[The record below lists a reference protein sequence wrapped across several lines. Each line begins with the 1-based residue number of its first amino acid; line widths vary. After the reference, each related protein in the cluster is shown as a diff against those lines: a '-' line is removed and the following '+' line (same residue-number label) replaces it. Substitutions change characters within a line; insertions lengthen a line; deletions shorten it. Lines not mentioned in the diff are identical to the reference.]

1 MDHGQTLSGHEVFE
15 TKSLTPISRSYLFT
29 ELFGLDQRNPLTSQ
43 HFEDFFK
50 RMPKR
55 EDSEK
60 SWTVDLIQRRKDAR
74 KESAPLQKQ
83 AESKSRQADAIKVQL
98 MAMTKE
104 TDDYKTLENREKELR
119 RDAREL
125 KSRAQA
131 IDDAVYD
138 LKAVNP
144 NSIVE
149 EDTRTPED
157 LLNII
162 EQKGREVAEALS
174 ALRGL

>member
-1 MDHGQTLSGHEVFE
+1 MKTNLLFFSKGEPTKEIWYYDLSDVKV
-15 TKSLTPISRSYLFT
+15 TK
-29 ELFGLDQRNPLTSQ
+29 RNPLTSK

-55 EDSEK
+55 EESEK
-60 SWTVDLIQRRKDAR
+60 SWTVDLPQRKKDAL
-74 KESAPLQKQ
+74 KESAPLYKQ
-83 AESKSRQADAIKVQL
+83 VESKSRQADAIKVQL
-98 MAMTKE
+98 MAMTKGM
-104 TDDYKTLENREKELR
+104 DDYKVLEMQEGELR

-125 KSRAQA
+125 KNRAQA

-144 NSIVE
+144 NSIIE

>member
-1 MDHGQTLSGHEVFE
+1 MT
-15 TKSLTPISRSYLFT
+15 
-29 ELFGLDQRNPLTSQ
+29 
-43 HFEDFFK
+43 
-50 RMPKR
+50 
-55 EDSEK
+55 
-60 SWTVDLIQRRKDAR
+60 
-74 KESAPLQKQ
+74 
-83 AESKSRQADAIKVQL
+83 
-98 MAMTKE
+98 MTKDR
-104 TDDYKTLENREKELR
+104 TDDYKVLGMQEEELR

-125 KSRAQA
+125 INRAQA

-174 ALRGL
+174 TLRGL